1 MENSEEDED
10 YYGNK
15 ENEPSDE
22 DEMEVS
28 EKPRKIVKKDED
40 EDDGFDLSKFKVDE
54 WINYNSINPY
64 VIKLGTCMVST

>member
-15 ENEPSDE
+15 ENEQSDE

-54 WINYNSINPY
+54 
-64 VIKLGTCMVST
+64 

>member
-28 EKPRKIVKKDED
+28 EKPRKIVKKD
-40 EDDGFDLSKFKVDE
+40 
-54 WINYNSINPY
+54 
-64 VIKLGTCMVST
+64 